1 MKEATFLRDCG
12 DLMLGVRGRLILS
25 TCQQLHNHYD
35 EIKGHANV
43 KNTIISISQRHAA
56 LRARLQEADGGA
68 IFADV
73 VGSAVSP
80 PVPRSWSGAGIVGI
94 RGGSEGGSAA
104 AGAGVS
110 AAVADMLNFGGGGDE
125 AG

>member
-1 MKEATFLRDCG
+1 MKEATFLRGCG

-25 TCQQLHNHYD
+25 TSHQLPNHYD

-56 LRARLQEADGGA
+56 LRARMQEADGGA
-68 IFADV
+68 MIAGV

-80 PVPRSWSGAGIVGI
+80 AVSQSWSIG
-94 RGGSEGGSAA
+94 
-104 AGAGVS
+104 
-110 AAVADMLNFGGGGDE
+110 AAVKGG
-125 AG
+125 AQRQMQACRR

>member
-25 TCQQLHNHYD
+25 TSQQLQNRYDD

-43 KNTIISISQRHAA
+43 KNTMISICQPHNA

-68 IFADV
+68 MIAGV
-73 VGSAVSP
+73 VGSAGSPAVS
-80 PVPRSWSGAGIVGI
+80 RS
-94 RGGSEGGSAA
+94 
-104 AGAGVS
+104 
-110 AAVADMLNFGGGGDE
+110 
-125 AG
+125 